1 MENPSWVSV
10 ASFILVNIIKIIIPY
25 HIDPNHLCDDHD
37 EDLDH
42 NGQIYYQR

>member
-10 ASFILVNIIKIIIPY
+10 VSLLVNIIKIIIPY
-25 HIDPNHLCDDHD
+25 HIDHNHLCDDHD
-37 EDLDH
+37 EDIDH